1 AGPMAPGRRVR
12 GRRHLHPWVNP
23 PHEEVVCLINT
34 YPCNLPADLE
44 RAKLQTLTRKIVDTL
59 GVRPRIYRAG
69 RYGVDPGR
77 EAMLAELGYLVDVSV
92 VPYRSYA
99 GFGGGPDFFGYPD
112 APFWS
117 TARRQ
122 VLFMPVTQSL
132 VGPLKSLARKG
143 F

>member
-1 AGPMAPGRRVR
+1 HLHTGHAIFRRYGLRPTYLVDYPVASDGAAQDLLGRWLQDDECVV
-12 GRRHLHPWVNP
+12 GAHLHPWVNP

-92 VPYRSYA
+92 V
-99 GFGGGPDFFGYPD
+99 
-112 APFWS
+112 
-117 TARRQ
+117 
-122 VLFMPVTQSL
+122 
-132 VGPLKSLARKG
+132 
-143 F
+143 